1 MNDRSEPGG
10 SASPRVAV
18 ADEQDRP
25 VDIDSLTAFAE
36 RALDAAAIPHS
47 HGLSIGL
54 VDRATIADLKGRY
67 YGERR
72 ATDVLSFAMDPL
84 DAPGPASLGDVVICV
99 EIAERHARS
108 LGLLLQRELEQLVA
122 HGILHL
128 AGRDHADPAGELA
141 MAREE
146 RRILAAGRVGAQRDE
161 GAAS

>member
-1 MNDRSEPGG
+1 MNEPSEPGG

-18 ADEQDRP
+18 ADEQDVP
-25 VDIDSLTAFAE
+25 VDLDGLVAFAE
-36 RALDAAAIPHS
+36 RALDAAGTPRT

-54 VDRATIADLKGRY
+54 VDRKAIRELKGRY

-72 ATDVLSFAMDPL
+72 ATDVLSFEMDPL

-99 EIAERHARS
+99 QVARRQARG
-108 LGLLLQRELEQLVA
+108 LGIPLERELEHLLV
-122 HGILHL
+122 HGVLHL
-128 AGRDHADPAGELA
+128 TGRDHADPESELA

-146 RRILAAGRVGAQRDE
+146 RRVLEAAAAAH

>member
-10 SASPRVAV
+10 SASPRVAI

-25 VDIDSLTAFAE
+25 VDVDSLSAFAE
-36 RALDAAAIPHS
+36 RALEAAAIPPS

-54 VDRATIADLKGRY
+54 VDRETIADLKGRY
-67 YGERR
+67 YGEKR

-99 EIAERHARS
+99 AVAESHARG
-108 LGLLLQRELEQLVA
+108 LGMILQRELEHLVA

-128 AGRDHADPAGELA
+128 AGRDHADPESELA
-141 MAREE
+141 MAEE
-146 RRILAAGRVGAQRDE
+146 EKRVLSAARAV
-161 GAAS
+161 AS